1 MRKREWGEILNCVGM
16 PCERSR
22 DIERERER
30 ERERKEGVER
40 VLKCVEHGCMHD
52 HLCDLIGRF
61 LTIFG
66 NKLFRRST
74 LNIWSLYGLF

>member
-30 ERERKEGVER
+30 ERERKEGRSRESAEMR
-40 VLKCVEHGCMHD
+40 RTRMHA
-52 HLCDLIGRF
+52 
-61 LTIFG
+61 
-66 NKLFRRST
+66 
-74 LNIWSLYGLF
+74 